1 MNDWEGLM
9 GGSGYN
15 REIKNPGFN
24 LQVENI
30 DIDLNWNRVF

>member
-9 GGSGYN
+9 GGLGYN
-15 REIKNPGFN
+15 RKIKNPRFN

-30 DIDLNWNRVF
+30 DIYLN